1 VAYPA
6 SHARTGSYPPQT
18 RTGTGNRARNRRQRQ
33 AGKRW
38 PLPVILGGQAVL
50 TLTLFGRPVVQ
61 DEATYIDAGNA
72 QIASWLH
79 GAQTLPYPRFFSGA
93 PVLYPPLSAAL
104 DGVGG
109 LIATRLLS
117 LILMLAT
124 TAVLWATARRLFG
137 GQVPLFATVLFATAA
152 AVQYMGALATYDA
165 LALFL
170 LAVASWCAIR
180 AVDEHGAAR
189 AGLLAGMCGLL
200 LLANAT
206 KYASALWD
214 PVVAAI
220 AALAEARRQGWRAG
234 FAVGAVT
241 ALATLVL
248 LAIAALS
255 AGGEYWQGV
264 TFSTLNRTANDGT
277 PASVILGSSARWV
290 GLIAVLAVIG
300 AIVLQRYSREPAL
313 TALGWVLTAAVF
325 LAPLNQARIG
335 VVVSLFKHIGF
346 GAWFAAIPAGYAVAA
361 LFAVVA
367 ARRPQMSPWN
377 AATGAAAGALAA
389 MIGIG
394 IYEAQGASD
403 MPVLYSQQT
412 VARIRPMLYQSKGP
426 WLGDSP
432 TVIIYYAH
440 TSSVRWRNTYG
451 FTYIDPQTGRSLD
464 NTAAYTA
471 AIRDHYF
478 SVVVLRTGR
487 AGNPVDKAIMKL
499 LYKDPRYQLTVI
511 RQDTGADGPTK
522 ILVWRL
528 AGGGSRQVALRRHSG
543 AHVLGGSARGLT

>member
-1 VAYPA
+1 MAYPA

-18 RTGTGNRARNRRQRQ
+18 RTRTRNRRERQ
-33 AGKRW
+33 AGQRW
-38 PLPVILGGQAVL
+38 PLLVILGAQAVI
-50 TLTLFGRPVVQ
+50 TLTLIARPVVQ
-61 DEATYIDAGNA
+61 DEATYVDAGNA
-72 QIASWLH
+72 EIANWLH
-79 GAQTLPYPRFFSGA
+79 GAQTLPYPDFFSGA

-104 DGVGG
+104 DGAGG
-109 LIATRLLS
+109 LFATRLLS
-117 LILMLAT
+117 LFLMLGT

-137 GQVPLFATVLFATAA
+137 GQVPIFAAALFATTAA
-152 AVQYMGALATYDA
+152 AQYMGALATYDA

-180 AVDEHGAAR
+180 AVDKHGAGRIA
-189 AGLLAGMCGLL
+189 LLAGMCGLL

-206 KYASALWD
+206 KYASGLWD
-214 PVVAAI
+214 PVVVAI
-220 AALAEARRQGWRAG
+220 AGLAEARRQGWRAG

-241 ALATLVL
+241 GLGTLLL
-248 LAIAALS
+248 LAIAGLA
-255 AGGEYWQGV
+255 AGTDYWKGIA
-264 TFSTLNRTANDGT
+264 FSTLNRTADGGT
-277 PASVILGSSARWV
+277 PASVILESSARWV

-300 AIVLQRYSREPAL
+300 AIVLQRYSREPPL
-313 TALGWVLTAAVF
+313 TALGWVLTAAIF

-335 VVVSLFKHIGF
+335 VIVSLFKHVGF

-377 AATGAAAGALAA
+377 AATGVAAAALVA

-394 IYEAQGASD
+394 IYEAQGQSD
-403 MPVLYSQQT
+403 LPVLYSQQT
-412 VARIRPMLYQSKGP
+412 VAQLRPMLNQSKGP

-464 NTAAYTA
+464 STAAYTA

-487 AGNPVDKAIMKL
+487 LGNPVDKTITKI
-499 LYKDPRYQLTVI
+499 LYRDPRYKLTVI
-511 RQDTGADGPTK
+511 KQDTGADGPTK
-522 ILVWRL
+522 ILVWKL
-528 AGGGSRQVALRRHSG
+528 AGNGNNQVGLRHQSSAHIPGGPTRK
-543 AHVLGGSARGLT
+543 LT

>member
-1 VAYPA
+1 MAYPA
-6 SHARTGSYPPQT
+6 SHARTGSYPPQPRT
-18 RTGTGNRARNRRQRQ
+18 RTSSWRERQ

-38 PLPVILGGQAVL
+38 PLLVILGAQAVI

-72 QIASWLH
+72 EIASWLH
-79 GAQTLPYPRFFSGA
+79 GAQTLPYPQFFSGA

-117 LILMLAT
+117 LIFMLAT

-137 GQVPLFATVLFATAA
+137 GQVPLFATALFATTA

-170 LAVASWCAIR
+170 LAVATWCAIR
-180 AVDEHGAAR
+180 AVDEHGAVR
-189 AGLLAGMCGLL
+189 LTLLAAMCGLL

-214 PVVAAI
+214 PVVVAVAG
-220 AALAEARRQGWRAG
+220 LAEARRQGWRAG

-241 ALATLVL
+241 GLGTLLL
-248 LAIAALS
+248 LAIAGLA
-255 AGGEYWQGV
+255 AGTDYWKGIA
-264 TFSTLNRTANDGT
+264 FSTLNRTVNGGT
-277 PASVILGSSARWV
+277 PASVILASSARWV
-290 GLIAVLAVIG
+290 GLIAVLAVAG
-300 AIVLQRYSREPAL
+300 AIVLQRYSREPPL
-313 TALGWVLTAAVF
+313 TALGWVLTAAIF

-335 VVVSLFKHIGF
+335 VIVSLFKHVGF

-377 AATGAAAGALAA
+377 AVTGIAAVALAV

-394 IYEAQGASD
+394 IYEAQGASN

-412 VARIRPMLYQSKGP
+412 VARLRPMLYQSKGP

-464 NTAAYTA
+464 KAAAYTA
-471 AIRDHYF
+471 AIHDHYF

-487 AGNPVDKAIMKL
+487 IGNPVDRTISKL
-499 LYKDPRYQLTVI
+499 LYRDPRYKLTVI
-511 RQDTGADGPTK
+511 KQDTGADGPTK

-528 AGGGSRQVALRRHSG
+528 AGSGTSQAGLRHHSG
-543 AHVLGGSARGLT
+543 TRVLARPGRALT